1 MPRSCCT
8 CVENKVAQPS
18 ASWLSGGVFQHQ
30 SMPSLGCSKPRPASE
45 NQQLGQK
52 YRCLFDILLHAVH
65 ELDGGLF
72 PQQLGCGSLHQGC
85 LCAFTSV
92 WPAGVPVSRGRV
104 CRRCVGCRRVATKQ
118 RDNRRLQVC
127 MLATQFRQTDRQRN
141 ARLGRGRPKWSSGG
155 QTHIYPS
162 PNAARTRTQA
172 APSLRQVGSRR
183 GTTGQ
188 TA

>member
-104 CRRCVGCRRVATKQ
+104 CRRCVGCRRVPRKK
-118 RDNRRLQVC
+118 RDNRRRKFAC
-127 MLATQFRQTDRQRN
+127 MQPNSDRQTDSETHG
-141 ARLGRGRPKWSSGG
+141 LGRGRPTWSSSG

-162 PNAARTRTQA
+162 PNAARTRT
-172 APSLRQVGSRR
+172 
-183 GTTGQ
+183 
-188 TA
+188 